1 MLLEAS
7 ADSQC
12 FGVSSTVARNGSV
25 DVPKKEASRPVS
37 RVGAGETGVVGVASA
52 GSWALPQGLLLEVEP
67 RRRREWVALEK
78 AKGRKARIKLQT
90 QGRES
95 TKHRMKTHN

>member
-1 MLLEAS
+1 MAS
-7 ADSQC
+7 PGHS
-12 FGVSSTVARNGSV
+12 
-25 DVPKKEASRPVS
+25 
-37 RVGAGETGVVGVASA
+37 
-52 GSWALPQGLLLEVEP
+52 ALPQELLLEVEP